1 MKMMRICIVI
11 LDWGGWNIRDFMDG
25 DFFFRRED
33 FNFSMGDIKLDFVY
47 DGSNIGVSSRFCKYF
62 KVIIRWL
69 YLYCKVYLK

>member
-1 MKMMRICIVI
+1 MRICIVI

-47 DGSNIGVSSRFCKYF
+47 DGSNIGVSSRFC
-62 KVIIRWL
+62 
-69 YLYCKVYLK
+69 